1 MTMKRFFTLFLIV
14 MAGQYV
20 LCARAFS
27 FNAVCLQHNFTQK
40 EVSDTVQT
48 NKNEKPVKLSGV
60 TIEATRVIQKP
71 DGQLI
76 FPSKTQRNSSTNGYS
91 LLAKLSLPR
100 IRINETMHTITAL
113 NNNGDVQIR
122 INGVIATKTELINMN
137 PKLVKNIEFIDNP
150 GVRYGENVGYV
161 LNIRTAK
168 SKQGGAI
175 GIDLNNALTTKS
187 SDNTA
192 FVKFNRGNSELSFSY
207 SFNYQDFKG
216 SRTKEEANYQL
227 SNNTSYYIERNDL
240 SSRNR
245 TVRNGL
251 QLKYNLADSA
261 LSYVFQASLS
271 NDFNHSLNNDK
282 TYQMFTP
289 EGNFLSESRNSER
302 SFSPVLDL
310 YYYRKLGKSNN
321 ITANIVGTTIGTK
334 ANNYLKEVSPY
345 IYNVDGQMRS
355 LYSELIYEHQLRPFT
370 ISAGINSMLK
380 YIRNEYIGDVK
391 SFNKMNYSTLY
402 MFSEIKGNWQK
413 LGYVLGI
420 GATNA
425 GYKQATDKYNYWLF
439 RPKLSLNYS
448 VTQALSV
455 RYSFEIFEHISRM
468 AMISNTKIREN
479 SREWRVGNPNIEP
492 NKVVQQIVNISY
504 VRPRFYNLVDFFW
517 RLNTNPNMSK
527 YVRNANNEFYY
538 MQANQK
544 RIEMF
549 SISDAFNIK
558 IIPDVLETTLVGALY
573 RFINEG
579 DDYKHSL
586 TTFNFQASI
595 QAYLGRWTLTAY
607 ADNGWKFNEGETLA
621 HNGSNIYV
629 GSSYRLGNL
638 YLSLYLQ
645 NPFMQHHKD
654 LHSHIL
660 NCYVTKNTVQ
670 RNRDMGNFLTFNL
683 SWNLEFGHRK
693 QNKKQH
699 NQHKDTDTGIM

>member
-1 MTMKRFFTLFLIV
+1 MKRFFTLFLIV

-20 LCARAFS
+20 LCAHAFS

-76 FPSKTQRNSSTNGYS
+76 FPSKAQRNSSTNGYS

-192 FVKFNRGNSELSFSY
+192 FIKFNRGNSELSFSY

-345 IYNVDGQMRS
+345 IYNVNGQMRS

-370 ISAGINSMLK
+370 ISADINRIFK
-380 YIRNEYIGDVK
+380 YIRNVYICDIK
-391 SFNKMNYSTLY
+391 SFNQLNSSTLC
-402 MFSEIKGNWQK
+402 MFSEIK
-413 LGYVLGI
+413 
-420 GATNA
+420 
-425 GYKQATDKYNYWLF
+425 
-439 RPKLSLNYS
+439 
-448 VTQALSV
+448 
-455 RYSFEIFEHISRM
+455 
-468 AMISNTKIREN
+468 
-479 SREWRVGNPNIEP
+479 
-492 NKVVQQIVNISY
+492 
-504 VRPRFYNLVDFFW
+504 
-517 RLNTNPNMSK
+517 
-527 YVRNANNEFYY
+527 
-538 MQANQK
+538 
-544 RIEMF
+544 
-549 SISDAFNIK
+549 
-558 IIPDVLETTLVGALY
+558 
-573 RFINEG
+573 
-579 DDYKHSL
+579 
-586 TTFNFQASI
+586 
-595 QAYLGRWTLTAY
+595 
-607 ADNGWKFNEGETLA
+607 
-621 HNGSNIYV
+621 
-629 GSSYRLGNL
+629 
-638 YLSLYLQ
+638 
-645 NPFMQHHKD
+645 
-654 LHSHIL
+654 
-660 NCYVTKNTVQ
+660 
-670 RNRDMGNFLTFNL
+670 
-683 SWNLEFGHRK
+683 
-693 QNKKQH
+693 
-699 NQHKDTDTGIM
+699 

>member
-20 LCARAFS
+20 LCAHAFS

-549 SISDAFNIK
+549 RISDAFNIK

-660 NCYVTKNTVQ
+660 NCYVTKNIVQ

>member
-20 LCARAFS
+20 LCVHAFS

-192 FVKFNRGNSELSFSY
+192 FIKFNRGNSELSFSY

-245 TVRNGL
+245 TVRNGF

-321 ITANIVGTTIGTK
+321 ITANIVGTIIGTK

-413 LGYVLGI
+413 LGYVFGI

-455 RYSFEIFEHISRM
+455 RYSFEIFEHISRI

>member
-20 LCARAFS
+20 LCAHAFS

-91 LLAKLSLPR
+91 LLSKLSLPR

-192 FVKFNRGNSELSFSY
+192 FIKFNRGNSELSFSY

-227 SNNTSYYIERNDL
+227 SNNRSYYIERNDL
-240 SSRNR
+240 LSRNR

-549 SISDAFNIK
+549 RISDAFNIK

>member
-20 LCARAFS
+20 LCAHAFS

-345 IYNVDGQMRS
+345 IYNVNGQMRS

-549 SISDAFNIK
+549 RISDAFNIK

-638 YLSLYLQ
+638 HLSLLLQ

-660 NCYVTKNTVQ
+660 NCYVTKNIVQ

>member
-100 IRINETMHTITAL
+100 IRINETMYTITAL

-413 LGYVLGI
+413 LGYVFGI

-549 SISDAFNIK
+549 RISDAFNIK

-638 YLSLYLQ
+638 HLSLLLQ

>member
-20 LCARAFS
+20 LCVHAFS

-227 SNNTSYYIERNDL
+227 SNNISYYIERNDL

-413 LGYVLGI
+413 LGYVFGI

>member
-261 LSYVFQASLS
+261 LSYMFQTSLS

-638 YLSLYLQ
+638 HLSLYLQ

-660 NCYVTKNTVQ
+660 NCYVTKNIVQ

>member
-20 LCARAFS
+20 LCAHAFS

-60 TIEATRVIQKP
+60 TIEATKVIQKP

-192 FVKFNRGNSELSFSY
+192 FIKFNRGNSELSFSY

-334 ANNYLKEVSPY
+334 ANNHLKEVSPY
-345 IYNVDGQMRS
+345 IYNVNGQMRS

-549 SISDAFNIK
+549 RISDAFNIK

-638 YLSLYLQ
+638 HLSLLLQ

>member
-20 LCARAFS
+20 LCAHAFS

-192 FVKFNRGNSELSFSY
+192 FIKLNRGNSELSFSY

-245 TVRNGL
+245 AVRNGL

-271 NDFNHSLNNDK
+271 NDFNHSLNDDK

-549 SISDAFNIK
+549 RISDAFNIK

>member
-1 MTMKRFFTLFLIV
+1 MKRFFTLFLIV

-20 LCARAFS
+20 LCVHAFS

-227 SNNTSYYIERNDL
+227 SNNISYYIERNDL

-413 LGYVLGI
+413 LGYVFGI

-660 NCYVTKNTVQ
+660 NCYVTKNIVQ

>member
-20 LCARAFS
+20 LCVHAFS

-192 FVKFNRGNSELSFSY
+192 FIKFNRGNSELSFSY

-245 TVRNGL
+245 TVRNGF

-413 LGYVLGI
+413 LGYVFGI

-455 RYSFEIFEHISRM
+455 RYSFEIFEHISRI

-638 YLSLYLQ
+638 HLSLLLQ

>member
-1 MTMKRFFTLFLIV
+1 M
-14 MAGQYV
+14 
-20 LCARAFS
+20 
-27 FNAVCLQHNFTQK
+27 
-40 EVSDTVQT
+40 
-48 NKNEKPVKLSGV
+48 
-60 TIEATRVIQKP
+60 
-71 DGQLI
+71 
-76 FPSKTQRNSSTNGYS
+76 
-91 LLAKLSLPR
+91 
-100 IRINETMHTITAL
+100 
-113 NNNGDVQIR
+113 QIR

-192 FVKFNRGNSELSFSY
+192 FIKFNRGNSELSFSY

-549 SISDAFNIK
+549 RISDAFNIK

-638 YLSLYLQ
+638 HLSLYLQ
-645 NPFMQHHKD
+645 NPFMQHYKD

-660 NCYVTKNTVQ
+660 NCYVTKNIVQ

>member
-20 LCARAFS
+20 LCAHAFS

-60 TIEATRVIQKP
+60 TIEATKVIQKP

-549 SISDAFNIK
+549 RISDAFNIK

-638 YLSLYLQ
+638 HLSLYLQ

-660 NCYVTKNTVQ
+660 NRYVTKNTVQ

>member
-1 MTMKRFFTLFLIV
+1 MKMKRFFTLFLIV

-20 LCARAFS
+20 LCAHAFS

-60 TIEATRVIQKP
+60 TIEATKVIQKP

-321 ITANIVGTTIGTK
+321 ITANMVGTIIETK
-334 ANNYLKEVSPY
+334 ANEYLKEVSPY
-345 IYNVDGQMRS
+345 IYNVDGRMRS
-355 LYSELIYEHQLRPFT
+355 LYSELIFEHQLRPFT

-413 LGYVLGI
+413 LGYVFGI

-549 SISDAFNIK
+549 RISDAFNIK

-638 YLSLYLQ
+638 HLSLLLQ